1 MRRWRRSMR
10 TTDFCCSA
18 ASEARSFRLSGKCCW
33 YNFIIH
39 LIARLIPHFL
49 PFCQKFIENLS
60 VGLRSAVQKDDRAG
74 VDARQKLGKCFFFGW
89 LLILHPVHIGETPEK
104 GLVAELLC
112 HLQVRFTV
120 FALRR
125 TVIFFHC
132 LPGDG
137 LVECSRAV
145 SSFSNAALSEMRDI
159 SDGDTCGWRRCDPL
173 RSSVLPV
180 QDWFRDSCR
189 RRKRLPGHGVFSVL
203 PEWQVCSRFHI
214 RRRRSDR

>member
-1 MRRWRRSMR
+1 MR

-39 LIARLIPHFL
+39 LIARTDTPFPPIL
-49 PFCQKFIENLS
+49 PEVHRESERWSAKCCAE
-60 VGLRSAVQKDDRAG
+60 GRSRR

-89 LLILHPVHIGETPEK
+89 LLILHPVHIGETQKRSCSRAPLPSA
-104 GLVAELLC
+104 GSIHCICPA
-112 HLQVRFTV
+112 
-120 FALRR
+120 ADGN
-125 TVIFFHC
+125 IFHC

-137 LVECSRAV
+137 LVECFQGSQLLFKCCFV
-145 SSFSNAALSEMRDI
+145 GNAGHIGMVIRVVGDGVTLCDHLFYQFRTGFEIVADDEKGCRDM
-159 SDGDTCGWRRCDPL
+159 
-173 RSSVLPV
+173 
-180 QDWFRDSCR
+180 
-189 RRKRLPGHGVFSVL
+189 VFSVL